1 MAKRGESMQKTEYEI
16 SSPVKCV
23 IALVTDLHEFDPAPV
38 LEILREVKPDVIAV
52 AGDTLERHHR
62 GENLDKGDKSY
73 CSRLICAG
81 IQAAEKLDAL
91 LHLESQEVQTE
102 NAYRFFREAGRI
114 APVVLSRGNHEL
126 FLTPEDRVVMAEAGV
141 TLLDNESTEIGGI
154 LFGGLTSKQVTG
166 ALDMEFQERFSVSP
180 KYKVLLCHHPEYYP
194 YLSQYSIDLI
204 LSGHC
209 HGGQIRIFGRGIFA
223 PGQGL
228 FPKYHHGVYDGQLVV
243 STGCA
248 NTAPI
253 PRWGNEPEVV
263 IVRLGDRAIVTE
275 SGQRMDSQ
283 DEKHQLNEGEIE
295 CQIER

>member
-16 SSPVKCV
+16 PSPVNCT
-23 IALVTDLHEFDPAPV
+23 IALVTDLHEYDPESV

-62 GENLDKGDKSY
+62 GENLDKGDRSLA
-73 CSRLICAG
+73 SRLICAG
-81 IQAAEKLDAL
+81 IQAAEKWGGL
-91 LHLESQEVQTE
+91 LHLESQEVETE
-102 NAYRFFREAGRI
+102 NAYRFFREAGKI
-114 APVVLSRGNHEL
+114 APVALSRGNHEL
-126 FLTPEDRVVMAEAGV
+126 YLTTEDRAVMAEAGV

-154 LFGGLTSKQVTG
+154 LLGGLTSRQVTG
-166 ALDMEFQERFSVSP
+166 ALDTAFLEAFSASQ

-194 YLSQYSIDLI
+194 QLSQYPIDMI

-209 HGGQIRIFGRGIFA
+209 HGGQICVFGRGIFA

-228 FPKYHHGVYDGQLVV
+228 LPKYHHGVYHGHLVV
-243 STGCA
+243 SAGCA

-263 IVRLGDRAIVTE
+263 IVRLGN
-275 SGQRMDSQ
+275 MD
-283 DEKHQLNEGEIE
+283 
-295 CQIER
+295 

>member
-1 MAKRGESMQKTEYEI
+1 MQKTKYQI
-16 SSPVKCV
+16 PSPVSGV
-23 IALVTDLHEFDPAPV
+23 IALVTDLHEYAPEPV

-62 GENLDKGDKSY
+62 GENLDKGDRSLA
-73 CSRLICAG
+73 SRLICAG
-81 IQAAEKLDAL
+81 IQAAEALAAL

-126 FLTPEDRVVMAEAGV
+126 YLTPEDRAVMAEAGV
-141 TLLDNESTEIGGI
+141 RLLDNGSAEIGGI
-154 LFGGLTSKQVTG
+154 LFGGLISRQVTG
-166 ALDMEFQERFSVSP
+166 ALDTAFLEAFSASP

-194 YLSQYSIDLI
+194 HLSQYPIDLI

-228 FPKYHHGVYDGQLVV
+228 LPKYHHGVYHGRLVV
-243 STGCA
+243 SAGCA

-253 PRWGNEPEVV
+253 PRWGNESEVV
-263 IVRLGDRAIVTE
+263 MVRLGNKD
-275 SGQRMDSQ
+275 
-283 DEKHQLNEGEIE
+283 
-295 CQIER
+295 

>member
-1 MAKRGESMQKTEYEI
+1 MVKRGEPMQKTEYEI
-16 SSPVKCV
+16 PSPVNCT
-23 IALVTDLHEFDPAPV
+23 IALVTDLHEYDPEPV
-38 LEILREVKPDVIAV
+38 LEILRDEKPDVIAV

-62 GENLDKGDKSY
+62 GENLDKGDRSLAS
-73 CSRLICAG
+73 CLICAG
-81 IQAAEKLDAL
+81 IQAAEALGAL
-91 LHLESQEVQTE
+91 LHLESQEVHTQ

-126 FLTPEDRVVMAEAGV
+126 FLMPEDRAVMAEAGV

-166 ALDMEFQERFSVSP
+166 ALDTAFLEEFSASP

-194 YLSQYSIDLI
+194 QISRYPIDLI

-209 HGGQIRIFGRGIFA
+209 HGGQIRVFGKGIFA

-228 FPKYHHGVYDGQLVV
+228 LPKYHHGVYDGQLVV
-243 STGCA
+243 SAGCA

-263 IVRLGDRAIVTE
+263 IVKLGN
-275 SGQRMDSQ
+275 Q
-283 DEKHQLNEGEIE
+283 N
-295 CQIER
+295 

>member
-1 MAKRGESMQKTEYEI
+1 MRKTEYELP
-16 SSPVKCV
+16 SPVNCT
-23 IALVTDLHEFDPAPV
+23 IALVTDLHEYDPEPV

-62 GENLDKGDKSY
+62 GENLDRGDRSLS
-73 CSRLICAG
+73 SRLICAG
-81 IQAAEKLDAL
+81 IRTAEKLGEI
-91 LHLESQEVQTE
+91 LHLESQEVETE
-102 NAYRFFREAGRI
+102 NAYHFFREAGRI

-126 FLTPEDRVVMAEAGV
+126 YLTDEDRAVMAEAGV
-141 TLLDNESTEIGGI
+141 TLLDNVSTEIGGI

-166 ALDMEFQERFSVSP
+166 ALEMVFLERFSASP

-209 HGGQIRIFGRGIFA
+209 HGGQIRIFGRGVFA

-228 FPKYHHGVYDGQLVV
+228 LPQYHHGVYDGRLVV
-243 STGCA
+243 SAGCA

-253 PRWGNEPEVV
+253 PRLGNEPEVV
-263 IVRLGDRAIVTE
+263 IVRLGDRAIAAE
-275 SGQRMDSQ
+275 SG
-283 DEKHQLNEGEIE
+283 
-295 CQIER
+295 

>member
-1 MAKRGESMQKTEYEI
+1 MAKRGESMQKTEHEI
-16 SSPVKCV
+16 PSPVNCV
-23 IALVTDLHEFDPAPV
+23 IALVTDLHEYAPEPV
-38 LEILREVKPDVIAV
+38 LKILREVKPDVIAV
-52 AGDTLERHHR
+52 AGDILERHHR

-81 IQAAEKLDAL
+81 IRAAEALGAL
-91 LHLESQEVQTE
+91 LHLEPQEVQTE

-126 FLTPEDRVVMAEAGV
+126 YLRSEDRAVMAEAGV
-141 TLLDNESTEIGGI
+141 RLLDNESTEIGGI

-166 ALDMEFQERFSVSP
+166 TFDTAFLGTFFASP

-194 YLSQYSIDLI
+194 ELSQYPIDLI

-209 HGGQIRIFGRGIFA
+209 HGGQIRVFGRGVFA

-228 FPKYHHGVYDGQLVV
+228 LPQYHHGVYDGRLVV
-243 STGCA
+243 SAGCA

-253 PRWGNEPEVV
+253 PRLGNEPEVV
-263 IVRLGDRAIVTE
+263 IVRLGDRAIAAE
-275 SGQRMDSQ
+275 SG
-283 DEKHQLNEGEIE
+283 
-295 CQIER
+295 